1 VPNTELP
8 IDLEN
13 QVVLMKKYVNFRQR
27 KKLRDFLGY
36 AGYFRASR
44 YGKYLLTQVN
54 AFGSKADAKVFF
66 ELYDFDVQLRLL
78 LFKYCKKAEVY
89 FKCAI
94 ANAISLKTGDA
105 GFYLDKQYYTPTKSE
120 KDKKTRNRNVS
131 FFNTKFFAG
140 LTNDEEKLRRDVVK
154 HSELKEYR
162 RGGLHQ
168 NNVLPVWAAFSY
180 FEMGTI
186 VMLYSYLRGD
196 LRKEVLDYTYP
207 GSNYKKEVTKQMD
220 TWLDAVRN
228 LRNYCAHHS
237 MVAGMTS
244 SVVIPDNKD
253 SADVLPDNTNLYSRL
268 YALKKILP
276 QKDADLLATEL
287 DKLISKT
294 KLDIYKMNILP
305 ANWKELYEELFDE
318 PLTMKKPI
326 SQIGEFA
333 SNQTLTIKGPKGT
346 IERVRILGPER
357 GETQVE
363 ISKTDSFALGIKPP
377 VRNSGD
383 LDGAAEITIIG
394 PKGEVT
400 KNAAIIASR
409 HVHATKEDAKK
420 YGFEGKEFVSIMV
433 KG

>member
-1 VPNTELP
+1 MPNTELP

-13 QVVLMKKYVNFRQR
+13 QVVLMKKYVNFRQ
-27 KKLRDFLGY
+27 KKKMRDFLGY

-44 YGKYLLTQVN
+44 YGKFLLTQVN

-89 FKCAI
+89 FKSAI

-131 FFNTKFFAG
+131 FFNTKFFVG

-154 HSELKEYR
+154 HPELKEYR
-162 RGGLHQ
+162 RGGSRQ

-196 LRKEVLDYTYP
+196 LRKEVLDYIYP
-207 GSNYKKEVTKQMD
+207 RNNYKKEVTKQMD
-220 TWLDAVRN
+220 TWLDAIRN

-237 MVAGMTS
+237 MLVGMTS
-244 SVVIPDNKD
+244 SVVLPDNKD
-253 SADVLPDNTNLYSRL
+253 SADILPNNTNLYSRL
-268 YALKKILP
+268 YALKKVLP
-276 QKDADLLATEL
+276 QKDADMLAKEL

-305 ANWKELYEELFDE
+305 ANWKELYDKVLS
-318 PLTMKKPI
+318 L
-326 SQIGEFA
+326 
-333 SNQTLTIKGPKGT
+333 
-346 IERVRILGPER
+346 
-357 GETQVE
+357 
-363 ISKTDSFALGIKPP
+363 
-377 VRNSGD
+377 
-383 LDGAAEITIIG
+383 
-394 PKGEVT
+394 
-400 KNAAIIASR
+400 
-409 HVHATKEDAKK
+409 
-420 YGFEGKEFVSIMV
+420 
-433 KG
+433 